1 MTYVPTP
8 VVVPQA
14 TLQARELAQRI
25 DHTIREYR
33 QNHPNMS
40 EAEIQQALHIA
51 QGQAGGGR
59 RARMMVAVMLG
70 LTVLA
75 LLGTLLFIR
84 MG

>member
-8 VVVPQA
+8 VIVQQA

-40 EAEIQQALHIA
+40 EAEIRQAIQIA
-51 QGQAGGGR
+51 HSQSGGGR
-59 RARMMVAVMLG
+59 GTRLIIALVLG
-70 LTVLA
+70 LGVLA
-75 LLGTLLFIR
+75 LLGTLLLIR
-84 MG
+84 TG

>member
-40 EAEIQQALHIA
+40 EAEILQALQIA
-51 QGQAGGGR
+51 QGQSGGAR
-59 RARMMVAVMLG
+59 RTRAMIAVMLG
-70 LTVLA
+70 LTALL

-84 MG
+84 AG